1 VASSSSLV
9 TALQSHQTEPSPV
22 EILAL
27 RNQNEILDERD
38 LRELKDLNSGYLFM
52 NGKVILMKWKGFRIT
67 WPSTACAVFL

>member
-1 VASSSSLV
+1 MAWFVASSSSLV

-38 LRELKDLNSGYLFM
+38 LRELKD
-52 NGKVILMKWKGFRIT
+52 
-67 WPSTACAVFL
+67 